1 MPIEPF
7 TSSKTIRIFSIPL
20 AKTLLLLSA
29 LVYERK
35 DNLVL
40 AASRDVAASKRD
52 DKSPN
57 ARDQLLES
65 AQSKLSGSEQTIWLQ
80 VFSFPF
86 PLENVSNL
94 STSTTSYRPQS
105 GDSSSPES
113 ASLARN
119 LEDLSQVYSSQ
130 AHSIYPSSYS
140 SSRELVPTTSLRS

>member
-1 MPIEPF
+1 VPIEPF

-20 AKTLLLLSA
+20 AKTFLLLSA

-65 AQSKLSGSEQTIWLQ
+65 AQSKLSESEETIWLQ

-86 PLENVSNL
+86 FSL
-94 STSTTSYRPQS
+94 SRTFPTYRPLQPRI
-105 GDSSSPES
+105 GRKMGIRVH
-113 ASLARN
+113 RN
-119 LEDLSQVYSSQ
+119 LRAWREIWRTFRE
-130 AHSIYPSSYS
+130 SILLKLTRSTLHRTRLQGNW
-140 SSRELVPTTSLRS
+140 SRQLL